1 MKARYIIRRAARSLR
16 HAKVRTLL
24 TSLAIAVGAFTL
36 TLSIAAGEGSRQYA
50 DKLIGSNINPKALFI
65 VKDKAV
71 VGQDGGQSALKEY
84 DPDTTTA
91 QGQTYKQLSQK
102 DIDKL
107 RARDDLE
114 EVQPAY
120 LPTIRYFSLA
130 GNDKKYAAGVQM
142 YDSTIRSETAKGSL
156 PALGKQI
163 DDRDV
168 VVPEPFAEVLVKQKL
183 VPDQEALIGKKLT
196 MTLVKPAAQP
206 TEAEITQI
214 IATQGAA
221 GLAKLAAG
229 ETRDVTY
236 TVRAITK
243 KSSFSF
249 ATGTALLVSD
259 KQARELSEFTTK
271 GTDNYQKYI
280 AASALVKGDK
290 IPEDVKAE
298 LEKAGYPT
306 QTAKDLQNLLFTIV
320 NILQGIVAGFGVLAL
335 FASVFGIINTQ
346 YISVLERTQQIGL
359 MKALGM
365 RGRDVAR
372 LFRYEAAWIGFLGG
386 VIGSALAWGTG
397 EALNPWIT
405 KQLNLGDGNNI
416 LIFQPIPVVL
426 LIVALMIIAIIAGYL
441 PARKAAK
448 LDPIEALRTE

>member
-1 MKARYIIRRAARSLR
+1 MKRRYIIRRAGRSLR
-16 HAKVRTLL
+16 HAKTRTLL
-24 TSLAIAVGAFTL
+24 TSLAIGVGAFTL

-50 DKLIGSNINPKALFI
+50 EKLIGSNINPKALFI

-71 VGQDGGQSALKEY
+71 VGQDSGQGALREY
-84 DPDTTTA
+84 DPNTTTV

-102 DIDKL
+102 DIDALQK
-107 RARDDLE
+107 RDDIE
-114 EVQPAY
+114 AVQPAY
-120 LPTIRYFSLA
+120 MPTIRYFSVGESA
-130 GNDKKYAAGVQM
+130 KKYAAAVQM
-142 YDSTIRSETAKGSL
+142 YDATIRSETASGSL
-156 PALGKQI
+156 PSLGKQI
-163 DDRDV
+163 NDASV
-168 VVPEPFAEVLVKQKL
+168 VVPEAFADVLVKQGYATNK
-183 VPDQEALIGKKLT
+183 QGLIGKKLT
-196 MTLVKPAAQP
+196 MTLAKPAAQP
-206 TEAEITQI
+206 SESEISKI
-214 IATQGAA
+214 IATKGVA
-221 GLAKLAAG
+221 GLAKLTEG
-229 ETRDVTY
+229 ETKDVSFTILA
-236 TVRAITK
+236 VAK

-280 AASALVKGDK
+280 AASALVKGEN
-290 IPEDVKAE
+290 IPEDVKAA

-320 NILQGIVAGFGVLAL
+320 NILQGIVAGFGILAL

-365 RGRDVAR
+365 RSKDVAK

-386 VIGSALAWGTG
+386 VIGSGVAWSGGT
-397 EALNPWIT
+397 ALNPWIT
-405 KQLNLGDGNNI
+405 QQLSLGDGNSI
-416 LIFQPIPVVL
+416 LVFQPLP
-426 LIVALMIIAIIAGYL
+426 IIALIAVLMLIAVVAGYL

>member
-1 MKARYIIRRAARSLR
+1 MKTTDIIRRAGRSLR
-16 HAKVRTLL
+16 QAKARTLL

-65 VKDKAV
+65 VKDKAI
-71 VGQDGGQSALKEY
+71 VGQDSGQGPLREY
-84 DPDTTTA
+84 DPDTTTM

-102 DIDKL
+102 DIDTLQK
-107 RARDDLE
+107 RSDLE
-114 EVQPAY
+114 QVQPAY
-120 LPTIRYFSLA
+120 MPTIRYFSVD
-130 GNDKKYAAGVQM
+130 GSDKKYASAVQM
-142 YDSTIRSETAKGSL
+142 YDATIRSETANGSL
-156 PALGKQI
+156 PALGEQVG
-163 DDRDV
+163 DNDV
-168 VVPEPFAEVLVKQKL
+168 VVPEPFADVLVKQGL
-183 VPDQEALIGKKLT
+183 VSDKQALIGKKLT
-196 MTLVKPAAQP
+196 MTVVKPAAQP
-206 TEAEITQI
+206 SEAEISRI

-221 GLAKLAAG
+221 GLAKLTQG
-229 ETRDVTY
+229 ETKEVTF
-236 TVRAITK
+236 TIRAVTK
-243 KSSFSF
+243 QSTFSF

-259 KQARELSEFTTK
+259 TQARSLSEFTTK
-271 GTDNYQKYI
+271 GTDSYQKYL

-290 IPEDVKAE
+290 IPEDIKAE

-306 QTAKDLQNLLFTIV
+306 QTAKDLQGLLFTIV
-320 NILQGIVAGFGVLAL
+320 NILQGIVTGFGVLAL

-386 VIGSALAWGTG
+386 VIGSGIAWGAGT
-397 EALNPWIT
+397 ALNPWIT
-405 KQLNLGDGNNI
+405 KQLSLGDGNYI
-416 LIFQPIPVVL
+416 LVFQPLPVAL
-426 LIVALMIIAIIAGYL
+426 LIVALMIIAIFAGYL